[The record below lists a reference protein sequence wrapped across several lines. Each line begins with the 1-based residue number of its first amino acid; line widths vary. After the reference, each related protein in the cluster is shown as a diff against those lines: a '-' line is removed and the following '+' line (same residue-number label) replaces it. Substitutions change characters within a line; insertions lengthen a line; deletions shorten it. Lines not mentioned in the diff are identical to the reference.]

1 MKKIKTIFFKEF
13 KYYFNSPIAYI
24 VIVAFLLVNGFF
36 FSTSLFLN
44 NQATIAG
51 FVSNIPLFFLFFIP
65 AITMRLFAEEVKSGT
80 IEILTT
86 LPVKDY
92 EIIVGKYLSAFA
104 LLSVALILTLIH
116 PVTVSFIGDIDF
128 GRILGT
134 YLGLFLLG
142 ACFISVGIFSSSLT
156 KNQIVAFIICF
167 FVCFTFFII
176 GKLLIVVPVGLVP
189 LVEFLGVDSHFE
201 NIAKGIID
209 SRDLVYYLSV
219 IGFFYMM
226 TLYLVG
232 SRRWRIE

>member
-1 MKKIKTIFFKEF
+1 M
-13 KYYFNSPIAYI
+13 
-24 VIVAFLLVNGFF
+24 IVAFLLVNGFF
-36 FSTSLFLN
+36 FSISLFLN

-65 AITMRLFAEEVKSGT
+65 AITMRLFSEEVKSGT

-86 LPVKDY
+86 LPIRDY

-104 LLSVALILTLIH
+104 LMSVALILTVIH

-128 GRILGT
+128 GRVLGT

-142 ACFISVGIFSSSLT
+142 ASFISVGIFSSSLT

-167 FVCFTFFII
+167 FICFAFFII
-176 GKLLIVVPVGLVP
+176 GKLLIVIPVGLVP
-189 LVEFLGVDSHFE
+189 LIGFLGIDSHFE

-209 SRDLVYYLSV
+209 SRDLVYYFSV

-226 TLYLVG
+226 TLYLMG

>member
-1 MKKIKTIFFKEF
+1 M
-13 KYYFNSPIAYI
+13 
-24 VIVAFLLVNGFF
+24 IVAFLLVNGFF

-65 AITMRLFAEEVKSGT
+65 AITMRLFSEEVKSGT

-86 LPVKDY
+86 LPIKDY
-92 EIIVGKYLSAFA
+92 EIIAGKYLSAFA
-104 LLSVALILTLIH
+104 LMSVALILTLIH
-116 PVTVSFIGDIDF
+116 PVSVSFLGDIDF

-142 ACFISVGIFSSSLT
+142 ASFISVGVFSSSLT
-156 KNQIVAFIICF
+156 KNQIVAFIISF
-167 FVCFTFFII
+167 FICFTFFII

-189 LVEFLGVDSHFE
+189 LVEFLGMDSHFE

-209 SRDLVYYLSV
+209 SRDLIYYLSV